1 MTIKTTGVDHIHVYL
16 RESKEMVDLFRR
28 LFGAEA
34 SIPSLVNVMGAVNTT
49 VRFPGGGGHAPFLD
63 VFEATDLDGPVK
75 DYLAASGQGVS
86 ILAFRV
92 EDIDAAAAHAASCGL
107 REISRLGFPGVMR
120 QVQYDTADAYGFV
133 LELTQY
139 EPDAE
144 EKIAEMQRRK
154 AAGLPVEGLGTPPE
168 RA

>member
-1 MTIKTTGVDHIHVYL
+1 MVIKTTGVDHIHVYL
-16 RESKEMVDLFRR
+16 RDSKKMVDLFQR

-34 SIPSLVNVMGAVNTT
+34 SIPSLVYVMGGVNTT

-63 VFEATDLDGPVK
+63 VFEPTELEGPVK
-75 DYLAASGQGVS
+75 EYLAAEGPGVS

-107 REISRLGFPGVMR
+107 REISRLGFPGVMN
-120 QVQYDTADAYGFV
+120 QVQYDTAEEYGFV

-154 AAGLPVEGLGTPPE
+154 AAGLPVEGLGIPPA
-168 RA
+168 RT